1 MIKALAIDDEPIALK
16 VIENFCGRIDFIHL
30 EKTFDKPQDA
40 MKHLRKF
47 PVDLLFLD
55 IDMPGISGIELYKA
69 IEQKTMV
76 IFITAHS
83 KYALDGFNLSAVD
96 FVVKPFTFERFE
108 IAANKAKE
116 YYYYQNNKDSKDQQ
130 VMYVRVDNSLMKIV
144 LTDILYIESLADYI
158 HIYLKNQ
165 KRVTTRITMKAM
177 EDKLSQNNFVRVHRS
192 FIVPLSHI
200 ENVTNKSILIEGN
213 IIPIGRSYEKELNK
227 ILKLK

>member
-30 EKTFDKPQDA
+30 EKTFTKPQDA

-116 YYYYQNNKDSKDQQ
+116 YYYYQNNKDAQDQQ
-130 VMYVRVDNSLMKIV
+130 VMYVRVDYSLMKIV